1 MSVKVTGIHHIALKA
16 CGLEEFRKTV
26 AFYQEL
32 LGLPV
37 ARAWGEGINSAVM
50 LDTGAGLIEI
60 FANGT
65 DAPGQGAV
73 RHVALQVENT
83 DDCIE
88 AVRRA
93 GYHIISEPVDVTIPS
108 NPPYPV
114 RIAFCNGPVGE
125 EIEFFQVK

>member
-1 MSVKVTGIHHIALKA
+1 MSIKVTGIHHIALKA
-16 CGLEEFRKTV
+16 QGLEQFEKTV
-26 AFYQEL
+26 AFYRDL

-37 ARAWGEGINSAVM
+37 ARSWGEGVNIAVM
-50 LDTGAGLIEI
+50 LSTGAGFIEI

-88 AVRRA
+88 AVRQA
-93 GYHIISEPVDVTIPS
+93 GYHIISEPTDVTIPS
-108 NPPYPV
+108 QPPYPV
-114 RIAFCNGPVGE
+114 RIAFCHGPVGE
-125 EIEFFQVK
+125 EIEFFHVK

>member
-16 CGLEEFRKTV
+16 QGLEEFKKTV
-26 AFYQEL
+26 AFYHEL
-32 LGLPV
+32 LGLPI
-37 ARAWGEGINSAVM
+37 ARSWGNSETPAIM

-60 FANGT
+60 FANAD

-93 GYHIISEPVDVTIPS
+93 GYHIISEPADVTIQS
-108 NPPYPV
+108 QPPYPV

-125 EIEFFQVK
+125 EIEFFQVR

>member
-16 CGLEEFRKTV
+16 QGLDAFHKTV
-26 AFYQEL
+26 AFYRDL

-37 ARAWGEGINSAVM
+37 ARSWGEGANAAVM
-50 LDTGAGLIEI
+50 LSAGAGLIEI

-73 RHVALQVENT
+73 RHVALCVENT

-88 AVRRA
+88 TVRQA
-93 GYHIISEPVDVTIPS
+93 GYHIISEPADVTIAS
-108 NPPYPV
+108 DPPYPV
-114 RIAFCNGPVGE
+114 RIAFCHGPVGE